1 MKSMERYV
9 DQFSTLVTVEQHLL
23 NAVGEIHF
31 AKLRLTGESPLRAEL
46 QRLHQAIEDATN
58 HARESK
64 RALLAE
70 WRAAE
75 TGVFAA

>member
-1 MKSMERYV
+1 MKARDRYT
-9 DQFSTLVTVEQHLL
+9 DQFATLVTVEQQLR
-23 NAVGEIHF
+23 NAAGEIQL
-31 AKLRLTGESPLRAEL
+31 AKLRLTDESPLRAEL
-46 QRLHQAIEDATN
+46 RRLHQAIEDAAG